1 MEEEIDLRVYVEVL
15 ISRWKWIVGLALV
28 AAVTAFVVSSLL
40 PSTYEASSVVI
51 ITQPR
56 YQMQFDPRFE
66 TVGQWTPAYKAF
78 PTLATSDETLQGVID
93 TYTPSPEAHI
103 EEWTLGTLAGMI
115 EATSEGDPSLVVLK
129 VHSRSPEDAAAI
141 ANLWADQ
148 FTTLGNG
155 IYGGTEKD
163 VAFFE
168 EQMDQAKRAL
178 DETDAAL
185 IEFQARNQSSIVDA
199 QLSSCCQTQ
208 TDYLAVQR
216 AIAYIVQDIQGL
228 RNQLAQQPGD
238 QPASLAD
245 DLTALFL
252 QVKAFDA
259 EASTPIQLQVNSA
272 ASFSNKSLAE
282 QIAFLDDLVVTLEAK
297 SSEIN
302 ERLAELEPQILA
314 LQQSLQEI
322 NVESDLLTSARDLA
336 HETYMTLAR
345 KLEEARIAAQEEN
358 GMLQVG
364 SYTAIPEKPVSP
376 RRMLNTAV
384 AGALGGM
391 LGVFGAFAIEW
402 WQGDERTRRQGD
414 EKRGRQGDEER
425 GRQGDDLV
433 GVSG

>member
-1 MEEEIDLRVYVEVL
+1 
-15 ISRWKWIVGLALV
+15 
-28 AAVTAFVVSSLL
+28 
-40 PSTYEASSVVI
+40 I

-66 TVGQWTPAYKAF
+66 TLGGSTPAYRAF

-93 TYTPSPEAHI
+93 AYTPSPEAHI
-103 EEWTLGTLAGMI
+103 EEWKLGTLSEMV

-129 VHSRSPEDAAAI
+129 VRSRSPDDAAAI
-141 ANLWADQ
+141 ANLWADR

-168 EQMDQAKRAL
+168 EQGNQARQVLDRA
-178 DETDAAL
+178 DAAL
-185 IEFQARNQSSIVDA
+185 IEFQARNQSSIVNA
-199 QLSSCCQTQ
+199 QLSSYRQTQ
-208 TDYLAVQR
+208 ADYLADQR
-216 AIAYIVQDIQGL
+216 AIAYIVQDIRGL
-228 RNQLAQQPGD
+228 RGQLAQQPGD

-252 QVKAFDA
+252 QVKAFG
-259 EASTPIQLQVNSA
+259 ASTPIQLQVNSA

-302 ERLAELEPQILA
+302 GRLAELEPQILA
-314 LQQSLQEI
+314 LQQRRQEI

-358 GMLQVG
+358 GVLQVG
-364 SYTAIPEKPVSP
+364 SYTAVPEKPVSP

-402 WQGDERTRRQGD
+402 WQGDGETRRQGD

-425 GRQGDDLV
+425 GRQGDGERGRQGDEER
-433 GVSG
+433 GRQG

>member
-1 MEEEIDLRVYVEVL
+1 
-15 ISRWKWIVGLALV
+15 
-28 AAVTAFVVSSLL
+28 
-40 PSTYEASSVVI
+40 
-51 ITQPR
+51 
-56 YQMQFDPRFE
+56 
-66 TVGQWTPAYKAF
+66 
-78 PTLATSDETLQGVID
+78 
-93 TYTPSPEAHI
+93 
-103 EEWTLGTLAGMI
+103 
-115 EATSEGDPSLVVLK
+115 
-129 VHSRSPEDAAAI
+129 VHSRSPDDAAAI
-141 ANLWADQ
+141 ANVWADQ
-148 FTTLGNG
+148 FTALGNG

-168 EQMDQAKRAL
+168 EQGNQARQVLDRA
-178 DETDAAL
+178 DAEL
-185 IEFQARNQSSIVDA
+185 IEFQARNQSSIVSA
-199 QLSSCCQTQ
+199 QLSSCRQTQ
-208 TDYLAVQR
+208 TDYLADQR

-228 RNQLAQQPGD
+228 RGQLAQQPGD

-252 QVKAFDA
+252 QVKAFG
-259 EASTPIQLQVNSA
+259 ASTPIQLQVNSA

-314 LQQSLQEI
+314 LQQRLQEI
-322 NVESDLLTSARDLA
+322 NVESDLLTNARDLA

-358 GMLQVG
+358 GVLQVG
-364 SYTAIPEKPVSP
+364 SYTAVPEKPVSR

-391 LGVFGAFAIEW
+391 MGVFGAFAIEW
-402 WQGDERTRRQGD
+402 WQGDGE
-414 EKRGRQGDEER
+414 RGRQGDEER
-425 GRQGDDLV
+425 GRQGDNPV